1 MRPFTTLALVL
12 ASVALP
18 GQGEVQLVVHKIAKE
33 ISGAEAYTLAAPGY
47 NSSAGNLI
55 LVWTVSFSG
64 SQPVGA
70 ITDSAGDTFL
80 PTTLNKGTWFGQWF
94 YAKNVRGDS
103 FNVVIARPATT
114 GRATLTYP
122 AMIVMEFSG
131 ADKVAPLAVDATGPQ
146 GALAAWT
153 SNPFDAPAGSAAL
166 LGIVTANG
174 GAFTAGDGFK
184 IEDSYLTPNS
194 SKFSVAVLDRYF
206 SAASA
211 GVTAAVK
218 WTGTLQAT
226 GAVVVIKPAGN

>member
-1 MRPFTTLALVL
+1 MRPFTTLALLL
-12 ASVALP
+12 ASTVLP
-18 GQGEVQLVVHKIAKE
+18 ARGAVQLVVHKIAKE
-33 ISGAEAYTLAAPGY
+33 ISGAEAYSLAAPGY
-47 NSSAGNLI
+47 NSTAGNLI
-55 LVWTVSFSG
+55 LVWTVSFFG

-70 ITDSAGDTFL
+70 ITDSAGDTFV
-80 PTTLNKGTWFGQWF
+80 PASLNKGTWFGRWF
-94 YAKNVRGDS
+94 YAKNVKGDS
-103 FNVVIARPATT
+103 FNVVTARPATT

-122 AMIVMEFSG
+122 AIIVMEFSG
-131 ADKVAPLAVDATGPQ
+131 ADKAAPIAVDATGPQ
-146 GALAAWT
+146 GALSAWT
-153 SNPFDAPAGSAAL
+153 SAPFDAPAGSAAL

-194 SKFSVAVLDRYF
+194 SKFSVAALDRYF

-211 GVTAAVK
+211 GVTAAVN